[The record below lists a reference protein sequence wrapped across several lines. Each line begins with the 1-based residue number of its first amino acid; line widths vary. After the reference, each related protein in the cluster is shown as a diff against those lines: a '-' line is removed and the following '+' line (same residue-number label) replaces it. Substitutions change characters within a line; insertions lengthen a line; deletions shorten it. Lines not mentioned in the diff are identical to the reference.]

1 MPLLYHDWVNKG
13 LQLGL
18 WQISESAEELVSLL
32 FLNKEEFDTLESYK
46 SISRRKQW
54 LSYRALI
61 RNMVK
66 TDFIYRIHYDKH
78 KKPFLVNPQ
87 RSISVS
93 HCSSY
98 SAVLISDKLD
108 VNHGVDIE
116 PIEAKILR
124 VIDRFLN
131 PSEEKEWEKE
141 KNLSKAVAYWSMK
154 EALFKAYGKS
164 GLTLKENIRIEA
176 FDICTKNSIVGYIK
190 DNNKTTKYYLQFR
203 QFNGLMIAIAFDC
216 KLE

>member
-18 WQISESAEELVSLL
+18 WQISESAEELISLL

-61 RNMVK
+61 RHMVK

-93 HCSSY
+93 HCNSY
-98 SAVLISDKLD
+98 SAVLISDNLD
-108 VNHGVDIE
+108 INHGIDVE
-116 PIEAKILR
+116 PIKPKILK

-131 PSEEKEWEKE
+131 PSEEEEWNKD
-141 KNLSKAVAYWSMK
+141 KNLTKAVAYWSMK
-154 EALFKAYGKS
+154 EAIFKAYGKS
-164 GLTLKENIRIEA
+164 GLTLKESIRIEP
-176 FDICTKNSIVGYIK
+176 FDIYTKESIKGYID
-190 DNNKTTKYYLQFR
+190 DNNSTTAYYLHFR
-203 QFNGLMIAIAFDC
+203 QFNGLMIAIAFDR
-216 KLE
+216 KLK